1 MKIQLPAFALLA
13 NLLLAT
19 AAFAAPE
26 LTVVQGSFNFGSIPQ
41 GKKVQHDFIIKNSG
55 DAPLQ
60 IKNLSAACGCTAAKP
75 SASSVLPGKSAKIQ
89 VIFDS
94 ENFSGKVQKSVTMTT
109 NAGKTPEYTF
119 YMDGNIVEELQVA
132 PRQLSLG
139 SIAAG
144 GAKQSS
150 ITVTNRG
157 ASSVKLL
164 AVNVN
169 SSSLQIKATIGK
181 SKLKPGE
188 SGTIKLSI
196 TPRPD
201 AKMLSGYLIIVTNH
215 PKKKEISVPVYA
227 SAAQ

>member
-1 MKIQLPAFALLA
+1 MKIQLPTFALLA
-13 NLLLAT
+13 NLFFAA

-26 LTVVQGSFNFGSIPQ
+26 LTVDQGSFNFGTITQ
-41 GKKVQHDFIIKNSG
+41 GKKVPHDFIIKNSG
-55 DAPLQ
+55 DAPLL

-75 SASSVLPGKSAKIQ
+75 SASSVLPGKTAKIQ

-94 ENFSGKVQKSVTMTT
+94 ENFTGKVQKSVTMTT
-109 NAGKTPEYTF
+109 NAGQAPEYTF
-119 YMDGNIVEELQVA
+119 YLVGNIAEELQVV

-139 SIAAG
+139 TIAAG
-144 GAKQSS
+144 GKQSS

-164 AVNVN
+164 AVDVN
-169 SSSLQIKATIGK
+169 SNSLQIKTTVGK

-188 SGTIKLSI
+188 SGTIKLLV
-196 TPRPD
+196 TPRPE
-201 AKMLSGYLIIVTNH
+201 AKVLSGYLIIRTDH

-227 SAAQ
+227 SAAK

>member
-1 MKIQLPAFALLA
+1 MKIQLPTFALLA
-13 NLLLAT
+13 NLLFAA

-26 LTVVQGSFNFGSIPQ
+26 LTVDQGSFNFGTITQ
-41 GKKVQHDFIIKNSG
+41 GKKVPHDFIIKNSG

-75 SASSVLPGKSAKIQ
+75 SASSILPGKTAKIQ

-94 ENFSGKVQKSVTMTT
+94 ENFTGKVQKSVTMTT
-109 NAGKTPEYTF
+109 NAGKAPEYTF
-119 YMDGNIVEELQVA
+119 YLAGNIAEELQVV

-139 SIAAG
+139 TIAAG

-157 ASSVKLL
+157 TSSVKLL
-164 AVNVN
+164 AVDVN
-169 SSSLQIKATIGK
+169 SNSLQIKTTIGK

-188 SGTIKLSI
+188 SGTIKLSL
-196 TPRPD
+196 TPRPG
-201 AKMLSGYLIIVTNH
+201 AKVLSGYLIIKTDH

-227 SAAQ
+227 STAK